1 MRESDDFL
9 EHFGVKGMRWGVT
22 RKKNDT
28 RSDEQKAS
36 DKARRNQKI
45 LATAVLGS
53 AAMYEI
59 GVTLYTD
66 SLNTKSREQGQAFVK
81 TMMDAKL
88 KKGVYKVTSM

>member
-1 MRESDDFL
+1 
-9 EHFGVKGMRWGVT
+9 
-22 RKKNDT
+22 
-28 RSDEQKAS
+28 
-36 DKARRNQKI
+36 
-45 LATAVLGS
+45 
-53 AAMYEI
+53 MYEI